1 MQYSTF
7 IQPVLFVLCVVSCPT
22 WGSAIPATSE
32 VSNGIASIGNTV
44 NDEFL
49 PYLIEEPHIGEQSSL
64 GSTPSN
70 LQSGSSLVKRH
81 FMAPTCRKAPSG
93 YGHKDVV
100 LKYGV
105 PALNFDGNKDLV
117 VPPKFN
123 CGIAWCRNYKTHKT
137 AIIVCAKPG
146 FKIKRARVAGAAAK
160 LANSCS
166 YDKWRVNG
174 ILKDTTGYDIRL
186 GFDELSSMIWLCSDR
201 VGLQNQPTPA
211 RGFEINMLQLATLHL
226 QYEV

>member
-7 IQPVLFVLCVVSCPT
+7 IQPVLFVLCMVSCPT
-22 WGSAIPATSE
+22 WASAIPATNE
-32 VSNGIASIGNTV
+32 VSNGIASIGNTA
-44 NDEFL
+44 NDGFL

-64 GSTPSN
+64 GSTPST
-70 LQSGSSLVKRH
+70 SGSSLVKRH
-81 FMAPTCRKAPSG
+81 FMAPACRKAPNG
-93 YGHKDVV
+93 YGHKNVV
-100 LKYGV
+100 LEHGV
-105 PALNFDGNKDLV
+105 PALNVDGNKNLV

-166 YDKWRVNG
+166 YDKWKVNG
-174 ILKDTTGYDIRL
+174 ILKDTTGYDIRVS
-186 GFDELSSMIWLCSDR
+186 GAGC
-201 VGLQNQPTPA
+201 N
-211 RGFEINMLQLATLHL
+211 
-226 QYEV
+226 